1 MMGEPRWDPR
11 LRRYEGTESGPGRY
25 FLSHIS
31 ASLHVSVR
39 SFLLSMQTFSKIRVF
54 TGLLEAEAPK
64 LWPPDAKRVVSL

>member
-64 LWPPDAKRVVSL
+64 LWLPDAKRVVSL